1 MNLKKPISFLLLT
14 ATLSVFSCSLVFLW
28 AEFSTHIVAKSDLCS
43 AEQHCL
49 DDCVVCDISQQ
60 IFAEHKV
67 LNSDNEEFTVASTL
81 DSYDYSG
88 DTFIY
93 ANNPPALKTLL
104 ENYLIKKP
112 HETSYA
118 LAHHR
123 VKNVILIL

>member
-1 MNLKKPISFLLLT
+1 MNFKKVISSFT
-14 ATLSVFSCSLVFLW
+14 IIATLSVFSCSLVFLW
-28 AEFSTHIVAKSDLCS
+28 AEFSSHVLAKSEICS

-60 IFAEHKV
+60 AFAEHKV
-67 LNSDNEEFTVASTL
+67 LNTDNEALSVAKTS
-81 DSYDYSG
+81 DSFDHNG

-93 ANNPPALKTLL
+93 ANSPPSGRVLPESCLAQKLP
-104 ENYLIKKP
+104 EA
-112 HETSYA
+112 SYA